1 MVLTGPN
8 GAGKTSVLEALSL
21 LAPGA
26 GLCGARL
33 ADLNRRGAG
42 PAARWAVAARVDTM
56 RGPVD
61 VGTGLGESDGAPRR
75 VVRIDG
81 RPARGTAALA
91 EVVPALWLTP
101 SMDRLFLDPASGRR
115 RFLDRLVFGFDPQHA
130 DRLAAYERALRERS
144 RLLRAG
150 SGEKAWLDALEGTMT
165 ASGVAVAAARRS
177 AIRRLDGAL
186 VDGDGPFPAAG
197 VRLEGDVESW
207 LDTLPAVDC
216 EARLGE
222 ALAASRRHDAALGRA
237 AHGPHR
243 TDLAVRERS
252 GGVAAAHCST
262 GEQKAL
268 LIAIVLAAARLQA
281 AQRGAAPLVLLDEV
295 AAHLDKRRRA
305 ALFDAVCDLGAQAWM
320 TGTDRALFA
329 PLGDRAQRFA
339 VGDGAVTAGEV
350 GRRAR

>member
-26 GLCGARL
+26 GLRGARL

-42 PAARWAVAARVDTM
+42 PAARWAVAARVDSM
-56 RGPVD
+56 RGPID
-61 VGTGLGESDGAPRR
+61 VGTGLGDSDGAPRR

-101 SMDRLFLDPASGRR
+101 TMDRLFLDPASGRR

-130 DRLAAYERALRERS
+130 GRLAAYERALRERS

-150 SGEKAWLDALEGTMT
+150 SGEKAWLDALEGTMA

-197 VRLEGDVESW
+197 VRLEGEVESW

-222 ALAASRRHDAALGRA
+222 ALAAARHDDAALGRA

-243 TDLAVRERS
+243 SDLAVRDRS
-252 GGVAAAHCST
+252 SGVAAAHCST

-268 LIAIVLAAARLQA
+268 LIAIVLANARVEAVRQG
-281 AQRGAAPLVLLDEV
+281 RAPILLLDEV
-295 AAHLDKRRRA
+295 AAHLDAAKREGLMDEVL
-305 ALFDAVCDLGAQAWM
+305 ALGGQVWF
-320 TGTDRALFA
+320 TGTDVALFRT
-329 PLGDRAQRFA
+329 LGERAQCFA
-339 VGDGAVTAGEV
+339 VEA
-350 GRRAR
+350 ARLQERGPSH